1 MKKVMYVEAVRDE
14 VIREVCQGTKYGII
28 QLTDFESSR
37 ELTEKWINT
46 YDPDEEEMKADFR
59 KYYTELIEEL
69 ESESESEEDE

>member
-59 KYYTELIEEL
+59 EYYTELLEEL
-69 ESESESEEDE
+69 ISEESDDEE

>member
-14 VIREVCQGTKYGII
+14 VIRDVCKGTKYGII

-37 ELTEKWINT
+37 ELTEKWVNT

-59 KYYTELIEEL
+59 NYYTELLEEL
-69 ESESESEEDE
+69 ISEESDDEE

>member
-59 KYYTELIEEL
+59 EYYTELLEEL
-69 ESESESEEDE
+69 ISKESDDEE

>member
-37 ELTEKWINT
+37 ELTEKWVNT

-59 KYYTELIEEL
+59 EYYTELLEEL
-69 ESESESEEDE
+69 ISEESDDDE

>member
-37 ELTEKWINT
+37 ELTEKWVNT

-59 KYYTELIEEL
+59 NYYTELLEEL
-69 ESESESEEDE
+69 ISEESDDEE

>member
-37 ELTEKWINT
+37 ELTEKWVNT

-59 KYYTELIEEL
+59 EYYTELLEEL
-69 ESESESEEDE
+69 ISEESDDEE

>member
-59 KYYTELIEEL
+59 EYYTELLEEL
-69 ESESESEEDE
+69 ISEESDYEE